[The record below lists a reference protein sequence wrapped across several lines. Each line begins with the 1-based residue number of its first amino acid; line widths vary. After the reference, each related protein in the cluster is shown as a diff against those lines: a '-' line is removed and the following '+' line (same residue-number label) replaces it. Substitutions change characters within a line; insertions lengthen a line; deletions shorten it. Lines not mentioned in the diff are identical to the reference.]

1 MGSATVDS
9 TAAGY
14 RKWARD
20 PNIESGLGCGG
31 RSQWPGT
38 YECWENQ
45 HTFFG
50 GVKRMKKLLKRGSL
64 VIGLALALSL
74 QTEAIGTDE
83 YREAIVATMDKAR
96 DALSTRSDYSHGK
109 AQRAA
114 QGDWRVVVDSPSEGF
129 VAATLSTINDEGLT
143 IGCLVTSTGR
153 SLWASAVWPE
163 RNALGTYYSDIEYQP
178 VTLNWRRPNLT
189 QNQQWRHL
197 SGDSFDGVII
207 GEFSGEG
214 SEIENLFTRLPSHTE
229 LEVVVE
235 TRPGGATRSALFQQL
250 AGAPIDRAR
259 QACGDASTATTE
271 PEPVG
276 TGPTLIFPQW
286 VNGVYESSPFP
297 NRTRLILRNLAGE
310 EDPVTVTYFG
320 GDGEVVNNET
330 YTVPGRGTVDVW
342 SDGRGNFVMGA
353 LTVDSDLGAQSQLR
367 GTVVYEL
374 LGQRVSIPAAELV
387 TEAEVF
393 LSKSASENTSLV
405 LYNPNSDPLELEFVM
420 YTSQGRPFWRLYVT
434 LEPDRHLARFMDED
448 PLFSAYFRRRTEF
461 TGHVVVSS
469 EGERFAVMSL
479 LHNNETGAMVFVKP
493 AVR

>member
-1 MGSATVDS
+1 
-9 TAAGY
+9 
-14 RKWARD
+14 
-20 PNIESGLGCGG
+20 
-31 RSQWPGT
+31 
-38 YECWENQ
+38 
-45 HTFFG
+45 
-50 GVKRMKKLLKRGSL
+50 MKKLLKRGSL
-64 VIGLALALSL
+64 FIGLALALSL

-83 YREAIVATMDKAR
+83 YREAIAATMDKVR
-96 DALSTRSDYSHGK
+96 DALSTRSDYSQGK
-109 AQRAA
+109 AQQAA
-114 QGDWRVVVDSPSEGF
+114 QGDWSVLEDSPSEGF
-129 VAATLSTINDEGLT
+129 LAVTLSTTNNEGLT
-143 IGCLVTSTGR
+143 IGCLVTSTSR
-153 SLWASAVWPE
+153 SLWASALWTE
-163 RNALGTYYSDIEYQP
+163 RNALGTYYSDVEYQP

-189 QNQQWRHL
+189 QNQQWIHL
-197 SGDSFDGVII
+197 SVDNADSVVI
-207 GEFSGEG
+207 GEFSGDG
-214 SEIENLFTRLPSHTE
+214 SETENLFTRLPSHAE

-250 AGAPIDRAR
+250 AGAPITRAR
-259 QACGDASTATTE
+259 QACGDASTPPPEPPPTPTPEPE
-271 PEPVG
+271 PEPVS
-276 TGPTLIFPQW
+276 TGPTLVFPQW
-286 VNGVYESSPFP
+286 VNGVYSSVPFP
-297 NRTRLILRNLAGE
+297 NRTRLILRNLAVE

-342 SDGRGNFVMGA
+342 SDGRGDFVMGA

-434 LEPDRHLARFMDED
+434 LEPGRHLARFMDED